1 VNVVNIFVQALQQ
14 LVIQL
19 TIFLPKVVVAILIW
33 YVGKYFLNLAVR
45 LVKRI
50 DIKKTK
56 LDNKA
61 IDFLTQVTLVVGKI
75 ILVLIVLDFLGIGR
89 TIISALAS
97 GLTIA
102 IAVALGIAFGKALE
116 KDASNIVSEVKKHL
130 RK

>member
-1 VNVVNIFVQALQQ
+1 MNVVNIFVQALQQ